1 VGPAQSGSLPRSGH
15 IDHVPA
21 LVTELLMNGQD
32 TTGDA
37 AASIGDV
44 VGVFD
49 VRQPGRRPGALRNRC
64 DRHYL
69 RLTGLIKSEVSD
81 GSP

>member
-1 VGPAQSGSLPRSGH
+1 MGPAQSGSLPRSGH

-32 TTGDA
+32 STGDA

-44 VGVFD
+44 LSSTCVSLVAARWRSGTAAIGTTFGG
-49 VRQPGRRPGALRNRC
+49 PG
-64 DRHYL
+64 
-69 RLTGLIKSEVSD
+69 
-81 GSP
+81 